1 MAEIGRNGKCSLSVK
16 KMDGR
21 GEPKKNTQMIREDCN
36 CVGFE
41 CRNCQGNKT
50 CYMFD
55 DGMGEVIDW
64 DETRKKLGDEAEIL
78 FSKFHSDV
86 RSDSNDRDVLARLG
100 HVVMTRDNSLDVHGK
115 LILKSLDENG
125 VVEMLEKKC
134 DDEGNQRK
142 CSLTKDETGLISRVL
157 CAMLTKDKKVRQN
170 VAQFPLYRHFVLPA
184 VDRIKQLFEARRRK
198 RLEMEMPIYHFD
210 MTVDDLIKEAQ
221 FHQIR
226 AVKTCQD
233 TQRGM

>member
-1 MAEIGRNGKCSLSVK
+1 
-16 KMDGR
+16 
-21 GEPKKNTQMIREDCN
+21 
-36 CVGFE
+36 
-41 CRNCQGNKT
+41 
-50 CYMFD
+50 MFD
-55 DGMGEVIDW
+55 DSMGEVIDW

-125 VVEMLEKKC
+125 VVEMLEKKFNN
-134 DDEGNQRK
+134 EGNQRK
-142 CSLTKDETGLISRVL
+142 WSLTKDETGLISRIL

-198 RLEMEMPIYHFD
+198 RLDMEMPLYHFD
-210 MTVDDLIKEAQ
+210 TTLDVLIKEAQ
-221 FHQIR
+221 FHQMR
-226 AVKTCQD
+226 AVKTC
-233 TQRGM
+233 